1 MTTRTSRIARW
12 VVAGLAVGVLMASCG
27 DDDEPSSTPSSTTS
41 VTTTTVAASDPAP
54 SGDVCADRDALRSS
68 VEDLKAT
75 DVQAE
80 GAAGLTAA
88 ITSLKGDL
96 VALQGSV
103 DAELEP
109 QVQDV
114 QGAVDELETAV
125 ADIDSDG
132 ASQALSAVADV
143 ASSAA
148 TLLDLLEAAQC

>member
-1 MTTRTSRIARW
+1 M
-12 VVAGLAVGVLMASCG
+12 
-27 DDDEPSSTPSSTTS
+27 
-41 VTTTTVAASDPAP
+41 
-54 SGDVCADRDALRSS
+54 RSS
-68 VEDLKAT
+68 VEDLKDV

-103 DAELEP
+103 DAEVKP

-114 QGAVDELETAV
+114 QDAVDELETAV

-148 TLLDLLEAAQC
+148 TLLDSLESAQC